1 MASFAPGRI
10 GLAVAA
16 MVSLAACV
24 YPPETG
30 YYPIPCPAG
39 GSAAADVANSGSA
52 DATIVATPSNGCFA
66 AAPYYAY
73 DPYAGAYAYP
83 YAYPYWGDPYG
94 DGYWDYG
101 WPYYGFGGIGVFG
114 GRFHRGFDGRG
125 FRGGGFGRGGFRGG
139 GFRGGFRGGGGF
151 HGGGFH
157 GGGHGGG
164 GGHGR

>member
-1 MASFAPGRI
+1 MATFPPGRI

-30 YYPIPCPAG
+30 YYQIPCPAS
-39 GSAAADVANSGSA
+39 GSAAGAANSAPA
-52 DATIVATPSNGCFA
+52 DPTVLATPNGCFA
-66 AAPYYAY
+66 AMPYYAY

-83 YAYPYWGDPYG
+83 YAYPYWGGAYW

-101 WPYYGFGGIGVFG
+101 WPYYGFGGVAVFG
-114 GRFHRGFDGRG
+114 GRFHHDFDHRG
-125 FRGGGFGRGGFRGG
+125 FRGGGFRGG
-139 GFRGGFRGGGGF
+139 GFRGGGFR
-151 HGGGFH
+151 GGGFH